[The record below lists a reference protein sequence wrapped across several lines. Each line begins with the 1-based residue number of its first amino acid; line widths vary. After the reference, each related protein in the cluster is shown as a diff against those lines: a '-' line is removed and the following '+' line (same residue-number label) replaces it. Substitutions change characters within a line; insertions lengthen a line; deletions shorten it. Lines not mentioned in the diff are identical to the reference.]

1 MLNDNR
7 VTVTIC
13 GKEYTMH
20 TAEEPSYVKQ
30 LAARLDRKVREVMEG
45 NDIISTTDAALLV
58 GLSLMDDSYKTTSDI
73 DNFRTEIRNYV
84 EEAGKARDECDRLRE
99 QLEELKRE
107 NERLTTEL
115 GLHNLRE
122 KIE

>member
-1 MLNDNR
+1 MLSDHR
-7 VTVTIC
+7 VTITIC

-20 TAEEPSYVKQ
+20 TTEEPSYVKQ
-30 LAARLDRKVREVMEG
+30 LAARLDRKIREIMEG

-73 DNFRTEIRNYV
+73 DNIRSEIRNYV
-84 EEAGKARDECDRLRE
+84 EEAGKARDECDRLKE
-99 QLEELKRE
+99 QIEELKRE

-115 GLHNLRE
+115 GLHSLRD